1 MVMGCCSVTQRH
13 TGVDEVGPD
22 EIELLEISGDNVGVW
37 SLSENRVQL
46 VLRNSKDEQQLPPQ
60 LPCKA
65 SVRHSKQEVVLWGRS
80 RDELHH
86 RIYSQQP
93 IRGWEG
99 QPAHVYGEVIH
110 SSVVSLYNSY
120 SQETSERF
128 LLLFSFHLL
137 ILSLDHS
144 QEDFIYEGILP
155 VSGLSIRAVSLE
167 SDGSHSPHK
176 FEITSPMVDSK
187 VFACSSAPELQ
198 NWIQHLEDRRYKSM
212 TQPMSPSHC
221 ALSYLLPCD
230 EHWKREEL
238 KKYLLQSPIW
248 EWEGSPIQHMGQPG
262 YISIVHIINTQRQ
275 GLQERL
281 MVLFPH
287 DVLLLSVDSKRLN
300 VKYEGRLARHSI
312 KAVERSALPGRLEF
326 DLRGELLEPLQVSC
340 TCVED
345 YQTWIFHLQK
355 PDRGSHIIMSQPPPP
370 LVPKLQRNRK
380 ESQELILAGDQCH
393 VNGRC

>member
-1 MVMGCCSVTQRH
+1 MGCCSVTQRH

-22 EIELLEISGDNVGVW
+22 EIELLELSGDNLGVW

-46 VLRNSKDEQQLPPQ
+46 SVRTSRDEHQLPPQ
-60 LPCKA
+60 LPSKA
-65 SVRHSKQEVVLWGRS
+65 SVRLQEQEVVLWGRT

-86 RIYSQQP
+86 RIFSQQP

-99 QPAHVYGEVIH
+99 QPAHIYGEVIY
-110 SSVVSLYNSY
+110 SSLVSLYTSY
-120 SQETSERF
+120 TQETSERF

-144 QEDFIYEGILP
+144 REDFIYEGILP
-155 VSGLSIRAVSLE
+155 VSGLSLRAVSLE
-167 SDGSHSPHK
+167 PEVSHSPHM
-176 FEITSPMVDSK
+176 FEISSPMMDSK
-187 VFACSSAPELQ
+187 VFMCASAAELKRWMQ
-198 NWIQHLEDRRYKSM
+198 NIEDRRYKSM
-212 TQPMSPSHC
+212 MQPMSPSHC

-238 KKYLLQSPIW
+238 KKYLLQAPIW
-248 EWEGSPIQHMGQPG
+248 NWEGSPIQHMGQPG

-326 DLRGELLEPLQVSC
+326 DLRGELVEPLQVSC
-340 TCVED
+340 TCEED
-345 YQTWIFHLQK
+345 YQTWIFHLQQ
-355 PDRGSHIIMSQPPPP
+355 PDRDSHIFLSQPPPP
-370 LVPKLQRNRK
+370 LVPKLQRSGK
-380 ESQELILAGDQCH
+380 EFHDPSLSDAQYHINSWG
-393 VNGRC
+393 